1 MNNQNAKSDNI
12 FELENVSCFPCL
24 KDLLGLFYGAEMQ
37 QKNDFRQNYRLRLTI
52 FDEQN
57 CLKIVKIRFFCIP
70 SKLKSRNLSQNT
82 YHGSYCYN
90 QHIKECFR
98 IYCWWNSTH
107 DITAT
112 LYTSKYQI
120 PFSITYLLNILV
132 IICSCNPPTIQITVG
147 LCNKSSV
154 ITLIW

>member
-1 MNNQNAKSDNI
+1 MQDPWCSENSWISMNNQNAKSDNI
-12 FELENVSCFPCL
+12 FKLENVSCFPCL

-112 LYTSKYQI
+112 LWLRTPTCYDFVPVI
-120 PFSITYLLNILV
+120 RLPF
-132 IICSCNPPTIQITVG
+132 
-147 LCNKSSV
+147 K
-154 ITLIW
+154 